1 MPNKYAAVNC
11 TSGYSYSKK
20 GDVSKEEKEI
30 SFHKFPLRN
39 PDLLRSWLHRLSL
52 EGFVPTENSR
62 LCSKHFVDG
71 DFIKVSMDETEKP
84 NDLLLV
90 YIRAGLGGGYWG
102 CATPPWHNHVP
113 LKRIIYKD
121 VTYFILAI
129 RSNFA
134 PWSPNAPSV
143 TPPTSYLAIVRHC
156 ICIAYIYTYA
166 IET

>member
-1 MPNKYAAVNC
+1 MYVHFTLTIIYVFQILSTSTIEMPNKYAAVNC

-20 GDVSKEEKEI
+20 GDVSEEEKEI

-84 NDLLLV
+84 NYLLLV
-90 YIRAGLGGGYWG
+90 YQGQTRGVTGVAQPPGLSMY
-102 CATPPWHNHVP
+102 
-113 LKRIIYKD
+113 L
-121 VTYFILAI
+121 
-129 RSNFA
+129 SNA
-134 PWSPNAPSV
+134 LS
-143 TPPTSYLAIVRHC
+143 IKM
-156 ICIAYIYTYA
+156 
-166 IET
+166 